1 MSKTWENKDKMFG
14 TGTLVVPVVRTG
26 TQVVPVVRTGT
37 QVVPVVR
44 TGTQVVPYRK
54 FVPVPVPTQVVQ
66 VVSTG
71 TVPRNHVS
79 DPLCYTF

>member
-37 QVVPVVR
+37 QVVP
-44 TGTQVVPYRK
+44 YRQ
-54 FVPVPVPTQVVQ
+54 FVPVPTQVVQ

>member
-37 QVVPVVR
+37 QVVP
-44 TGTQVVPYRK
+44 YRQ
-54 FVPVPVPTQVVQ
+54 FVPVPTQVVP